1 MVSVLTADGR
11 FLWASPSTQR
21 VLGYSPEELTGRSA
35 LEMIHP
41 ADRPDAEGLLA
52 RTIATPNA
60 VGTLSYRVLHRD
72 GSWREL
78 EATGKNL
85 LDDPRVEGMVLNAR
99 DVTDRVL
106 AARQL
111 EAARQAAEHAN
122 GAKTAFLSRIS
133 HELRTPLNA
142 ILGFAQLLEQDLVS
156 EDDRE
161 STSQIL
167 RAGHHLMRLIDD
179 VLQISRIEQGE
190 LQISMEP
197 VRLGEVLSQALELV
211 RPAAAAA
218 NVQIHAPAGADL
230 CISADVQRLRQ
241 VLLNLFTNAIK
252 YNRRGGHVFI
262 RISARPLSRVRVRI
276 ADTGRGIP
284 RRRKPSL
291 FTPFDRLGVEST
303 GIEGTGLGLA
313 LSRRLVEQ
321 MNGSIGARSS
331 ETRGSIFWVDLD
343 GAERLPEQ
351 PAASGSQHPANHQEG
366 PPLSGAI
373 LFVDDNPSGT
383 RLMERITSSWPDVR
397 LFTATCAGDAIQIA
411 AISPPDLLILDL
423 HLPDMSGEQLL
434 TRLRSLPHLSRI
446 PVLIVTADVT
456 AIRSTA
462 LQRLLPDGFILKP
475 YQLEEMRRSIRS
487 ALANSG

>member
-1 MVSVLTADGR
+1 MTFPDRPAAQIPLTGERSFRAVMENVQDMVSVLTADGR

-35 LEMIHP
+35 LQMIHP
-41 ADRPDAEGLLA
+41 LDRPDAEGLLA

-60 VGTLSYRVLHRD
+60 VGTVSYRVLHRD

-85 LDDPRVEGMVLNAR
+85 LDDPRVEGLVLNAR
-99 DVTDRVL
+99 DVTERVL

-111 EAARQAAEHAN
+111 EAARQAAEQAN

-133 HELRTPLNA
+133 HELRTPLHA
-142 ILGFAQLLEQDLVS
+142 ILGFAQLLEQDLAS
-156 EDDRE
+156 DDDRE
-161 STSQIL
+161 CTAQIL
-167 RAGHHLMRLIDD
+167 RAGHHLIRLIDD

-190 LQISMEP
+190 MRISMEP
-197 VRLGEVLSQALELV
+197 VGLGEVLSQALELV

-218 NVQIHAPAGADL
+218 NVRIHAPAGQSH
-230 CISADVQRLRQ
+230 CISADIQRLRQ
-241 VLLNLFTNAIK
+241 VLLNLLTNAIK
-252 YNRRGGHVFI
+252 YNRPGGHVFI
-262 RISARPLSRVRVRI
+262 RTSSRPLGRVRIRI

-343 GAERLPEQ
+343 RAERLPRETAE
-351 PAASGSQHPANHQEG
+351 PASQCRPGSQEG
-366 PPLSGAI
+366 RVS
-373 LFVDDNPSGT
+373 
-383 RLMERITSSWPDVR
+383 
-397 LFTATCAGDAIQIA
+397 
-411 AISPPDLLILDL
+411 
-423 HLPDMSGEQLL
+423 
-434 TRLRSLPHLSRI
+434 
-446 PVLIVTADVT
+446 
-456 AIRSTA
+456 
-462 LQRLLPDGFILKP
+462 
-475 YQLEEMRRSIRS
+475 
-487 ALANSG
+487 